1 MSQSIRTLGAAAIG
15 ALVVAVV
22 VLALRPAPVV
32 GAPTTTDAP
41 AIHTITVAG
50 TGTITV
56 VPDIAHVGVGVTI
69 TKPTVKAAREAA
81 AKSMTAI
88 IAAVRAL
95 GVDEKDIKTTGLNLY
110 PQYNNGTPPKVVGYT
125 ISEQVQ
131 VTVRDLDKTGD
142 VVDAAMA
149 KGATDTSGIWFDV
162 ADPAKAMNEARSSA
176 VEAARASAQAMAA
189 AAGVNLGS
197 VVSISE
203 SQASF
208 PYPYAERAAGAA
220 DVGTPTPVKP
230 GTQDVQAMVTVV
242 FEID

>member
-125 ISEQVQ
+125 ISEQIQ
-131 VTVRDLDKTGD
+131 VTVRDLDKIGD

-149 KGATDTSGIWFDV
+149 TGATDTSGIWFDV
-162 ADPAKAMNEARSSA
+162 ADPAKAMNEARAAA

-197 VVSISE
+197 VASISE
-203 SQASF
+203 S
-208 PYPYAERAAGAA
+208 PGVVPVPVRERAAGAA
-220 DVGTPTPVKP
+220 DAATPTPVQP

>member
-1 MSQSIRTLGAAAIG
+1 MSQSTRTLGAAAVG
-15 ALVVAVV
+15 ALVVAVLA
-22 VLALRPAPVV
+22 LALRPVPVA
-32 GAPTTTDAP
+32 GAPATTDQP
-41 AIHTITVAG
+41 ATHTITVAG

-56 VPDIAHVGVGVTI
+56 VPDIARVGVGVTI
-69 TKPTVKAAREAA
+69 TKSTVKAAREAA

-110 PQYNNGTPPKVVGYT
+110 PQYNNGTPQKVVGYT
-125 ISEQVQ
+125 ISEQIQ
-131 VTVRDLDKTGD
+131 ITVRDLDKTGD

-149 KGATDTSGIWFDV
+149 SGATDTSGIWFDV
-162 ADPAKAMNEARSSA
+162 ADPAKTMDEARAAA
-176 VEAARASAQAMAA
+176 VEAARASAQAMAT

-197 VVSISE
+197 VASISE

-208 PYPYAERAAGAA
+208 PYPYAQRAAGAA
-220 DVGTPTPVKP
+220 DAATPTPVQP
-230 GTQDVQAMVTVV
+230 GTQDVQATVTVV

>member
-1 MSQSIRTLGAAAIG
+1 MSQSIRTLGAAAVG
-15 ALVVAVV
+15 ALVVAVIA
-22 VLALRPAPVV
+22 LALRPVPVA
-32 GAPTTTDAP
+32 GAPAAADQPP
-41 AIHTITVAG
+41 AHTITVSG

-56 VPDIAHVGVGVTI
+56 VPDIAHVGVGVTV
-69 TKPTVKAAREAA
+69 TKSTVKAAREAA
-81 AKSMTAI
+81 M
-88 IAAVRAL
+88 IAAIRAL

-125 ISEQVQ
+125 ISEQIQ
-131 VTVRDLDKTGD
+131 ITVRDLDKTGD

-149 KGATDTSGIWFDV
+149 SGATDTSGIWFDV
-162 ADPAKAMNEARSSA
+162 ADPAKAMNEARAAA
-176 VEAARASAQAMAA
+176 VEAARASAQAMAT

-197 VVSISE
+197 VASISE

-220 DVGTPTPVKP
+220 DAATPTPVQP
-230 GTQDVQAMVTVV
+230 GTQDVQATVTVV

>member
-1 MSQSIRTLGAAAIG
+1 MSQSVRTLGAAAIG

-22 VLALRPAPVV
+22 VLALRPVPVV
-32 GAPTTTDAP
+32 GAPAATDEP
-41 AIHTITVAG
+41 AIHTITGAG
-50 TGTITV
+50 TGTVTM

-69 TKPTVKAAREAA
+69 TKSTVKAAREAA
-81 AKSMTAI
+81 AKSMTSI
-88 IAAVRAL
+88 IAAIRAL

-142 VVDAAMA
+142 GVDAAMA
-149 KGATDTSGIWFDV
+149 NGATDTSGIWFDV
-162 ADPAKAMNEARSSA
+162 ADPAKAMNEARAAA
-176 VEAARASAQAMAA
+176 VEAARASAQAMAT
-189 AAGVNLGS
+189 AAGVNLGG
-197 VVSISE
+197 VASISE

-220 DVGTPTPVKP
+220 DAATPTPVQP
-230 GTQDVQAMVTVV
+230 GTQDVQATVTVV